1 MIAALAIYHVVLLL
15 GLSTMLTDGLGW
27 VTFAVYSIY
36 MPLGA
41 MLIWRW
47 QGYGVRALGFDA
59 YPGVSRHIVG
69 GLLAAVL
76 IPCAILGVMVLVDWA
91 HLGIVRFNAASFARA
106 IIVPQIFVAVF
117 EELAFRG
124 VTQPLLSVRWG
135 PSRGLWIT
143 ALLFGI
149 FHLPNALHSDVP
161 TALLPL
167 TIGTLISMGIV
178 FGLAYQRTGQHLAL
192 PIALHFA
199 WNVAS
204 FGVGYVADTTLSGP
218 PGITGTTAWFPES
231 GLLGTAGLVLLGII
245 VMAMRSAQAQR
256 ARFDV

>member
-1 MIAALAIYHVVLLL
+1 MIAALAIYHVVLVL
-15 GLSTMLTDGLGW
+15 GLSTMLTEDLGW
-27 VTFAVYSIY
+27 VTFAVYSAF

-41 MLIWRW
+41 VLIWRW
-47 QGYGVRALGFDA
+47 QGYSVRALGVDS
-59 YPGVSRHIVG
+59 YPGVSRHVAG
-69 GLLAAVL
+69 GLLTAVL
-76 IPCAILGVMVLVDWA
+76 IPCAILGVMVLGDWA
-91 HLGIVRFNAASFARA
+91 QIDTVRFNAASLARA
-106 IIVPQIFVAVF
+106 IILPQIFVAVF

-124 VTQPLLSVRWG
+124 VTQPLLSARCG

-161 TALLPL
+161 PALLPL
-167 TIGTLISMGIV
+167 TIGTLILMGIV
-178 FGLAYQRTGQHLAL
+178 FGLAYQRTGQYLAL

-204 FGVGYVADTTLSGP
+204 FGAGHIADITFSGP
-218 PGITGTTAWFPES
+218 PGITGTTVWFPES

-245 VMAMRSAQAQR
+245 VVAMGTRQPQR
-256 ARFDV
+256 IRIGT

>member
-15 GLSTMLTDGLGW
+15 GLSTMLTGGLGW
-27 VTFAVYSIY
+27 LTFAVYTVY

-47 QGYGVRALGFDA
+47 QGRSVRASGFDT
-59 YPGVSRHIVG
+59 YPGVGRHVAG
-69 GLLAAVL
+69 GLLAAAL

-91 HLGIVRFNAASFARA
+91 QIDTVRFNVASLARA
-106 IIVPQIFVAVF
+106 IILPQIFVAAF

-124 VTQPLLSVRWG
+124 VTQPLLSARWG
-135 PSRGLWIT
+135 PARGLWIT

-161 TALLPL
+161 PALLPL
-167 TIGTLISMGIV
+167 TLGTLTLMGIV

-192 PIALHFA
+192 PVALHFA

-204 FGVGYVADTTLSGP
+204 FGAGYVADITFSGP

-245 VMAMRSAQAQR
+245 VTAMRTSPAQR
-256 ARFDV
+256 TRTGT